1 NADPAN
7 YAPHVHTVEPIMELM
22 GAYRPKPCTQRVV
35 LFKSVSPSVLF
46 KLIPPE
52 VGWQKVG
59 LVDLK
64 VEDVPGGDHRTI
76 LIEPH
81 VNVLAEKLRRA
92 MDEGIER
99 VGNTG

>member
-1 NADPAN
+1 
-7 YAPHVHTVEPIMELM
+7 
-22 GAYRPKPCTQRVV
+22 PCTQRVV
-35 LFKSVSPSVLF
+35 LFKPVIPSVLF

-99 VGNTG
+99 LGNTG

>member
-1 NADPAN
+1 
-7 YAPHVHTVEPIMELM
+7 M
-22 GAYRPKPCTQRVV
+22 
-35 LFKSVSPSVLF
+35 LFQSVSPSVLF

-52 VGWQKVG
+52 VGWQKLG
-59 LVDLK
+59 IAELK

-99 VGNTG
+99 LGKTG